1 MGRLARFNIAAPPSA
16 ALGLG
21 APCSTGSTGK
31 ADSSKQSDPSLS
43 ILATKMRV
51 WLAVLVSM
59 LALHCE
65 AAPPCKYHSGLVPP
79 FHGLKL
85 ADGANASPHWY
96 KPYQSH
102 ALPGHLRNVEHGM
115 DANGKKNYVDC
126 NPASCDNPAACGI
139 PVCLGLTRAK
149 AYSTKWIRMFGCT
162 PPCTKLQQS
171 AFVVPNAFPQ
181 QGISASPYSTDLEA
195 KSAASRELLFESGAS
210 NHAVTTWSSP
220 PDTRECEDLNKAAQ
234 SIPTLCAVIGNE
246 HCAHVRAATTKAMAR
261 CNDETGGLGEDQS
274 GTLAAVVKSE
284 TEFGRAFRARLRKKS
299 AKKYAKKPK
308 RKYAKKPKRKY
319 TKKYALVKS
328 KTECAGKES
337 SSNQVSVEA
346 CAAKCVSCRR
356 HHGSCHQGFFAYG
369 RKSGRCSGSTCK
381 CLCEKVGTR
390 CKQVSHAH
398 YDLYQLPKRKYTKK
412 YALVKSKTECAGKE
426 SWSNQ
431 VSVEACAAKC
441 AVGFFAYGRKSG

>member
-51 WLAVLVSM
+51 WLAVLVSV

-115 DANGKKNYVDC
+115 DANGKKKYVDC

-171 AFVVPNAFPQ
+171 AFVVPSAFPRK
-181 QGISASPYSTDLEA
+181 GISASPYSTDLEA

-246 HCAHVRAATTKAMAR
+246 HCAHVKAATTRAMAR

-284 TEFGRAFRARLRKKS
+284 TEFGRSLKLKLNLGSVRRRRA
-299 AKKYAKKPK
+299 
-308 RKYAKKPKRKY
+308 
-319 TKKYALVKS
+319 TKGLQKMKACVTCQPS
-328 KTECAGKES
+328 SPGNCTAAICTA
-337 SSNQVSVEA
+337 SSNDCKSV
-346 CAAKCVSCRR
+346 
-356 HHGSCHQGFFAYG
+356 
-369 RKSGRCSGSTCK
+369 
-381 CLCEKVGTR
+381 
-390 CKQVSHAH
+390 
-398 YDLYQLPKRKYTKK
+398 
-412 YALVKSKTECAGKE
+412 
-426 SWSNQ
+426 
-431 VSVEACAAKC
+431 
-441 AVGFFAYGRKSG
+441 